1 MEVVNMPTS
10 KVSYYQNNFNKSIFF
25 FLEKFNLFIYFLYNI
40 NIYGIIHNILQN
52 TNVKYGIIFVL
63 IVYISTI
70 NPPLNNIVSGFY
82 NTIIGKLILLL
93 LIIYYCDCRVELGYQ
108 IAILLA
114 ILYIIL
120 LNISNTQNNIMSFGK
135 IMNNSLIGG
144 TDEDLLSSTDEDELN
159 NKMLGG
165 AIDEELDEEVEEE
178 VNEEINEEV
187 DNEEVDKEVNEEEAN
202 KEIEEEV
209 NEEEVNEE
217 EVNEEI
223 SGEEEINK
231 KINNIIQ
238 EEIVLNKT
246 DYKKQLEKQRQL
258 GVKQFK
264 LNKKL
269 SAAQKK
275 LDYEKQKYQKAENEY
290 NSIIDNIGKYDT
302 NKDGIIDFNDI
313 NPANVKDEEIDM
325 SNIDKDMGETI
336 DELKKIGGKFKKI
349 VTMQKVKNKKK

>member
-1 MEVVNMPTS
+1 MPTS
-10 KVSYYQNNFNKSIFF
+10 RVSYYHNNFNKSIFF
-25 FLEKFNLFIYFLYNI
+25 LEKINLYIYFFYIIL
-40 NIYGIIHNILQN
+40 IYMEFIHNILQN

-82 NTIIGKLILLL
+82 NTIIGKLILLI

-108 IAILLA
+108 IAILVA

-135 IMNNSLIGG
+135 IMNNILIGG
-144 TDEDLLSSTDEDELN
+144 TEEDLLSSTEEDELD

-165 AIDEELDEEVEEE
+165 AIDEEVGEEIDEEV
-178 VNEEINEEV
+178 N
-187 DNEEVDKEVNEEEAN
+187 KEVNEEVA
-202 KEIEEEV
+202 EEV
-209 NEEEVNEE
+209 AEEVDE
-217 EVNEEI
+217 EVDEEI
-223 SGEEEINK
+223 SDEEEINE

-238 EEIVLNKT
+238 EEIVLDKT
-246 DYKKQLEKQRQL
+246 DYKKQLEKHRQL

-275 LDYEKQKYQKAENEY
+275 LNREKQKYQKAEDEY

-302 NKDGIIDFNDI
+302 NKDGVIDFNDI
-313 NPANVKDEEIDM
+313 NPPNIKDEEIDM

-336 DELKKIGGKFKKI
+336 DEFKKIGGEFNKI
-349 VTMQKVKNKKK
+349 VKMHKVKNEKKITGGHKDIIGFDNSEYSNLI

>member
-1 MEVVNMPTS
+1 ME
-10 KVSYYQNNFNKSIFF
+10 F
-25 FLEKFNLFIYFLYNI
+25 
-40 NIYGIIHNILQN
+40 IHNILQN
-52 TNVKYGIIFVL
+52 TNVKYGIIFIL
-63 IVYISTI
+63 IMYISTV
-70 NPPLNNIVSGFY
+70 NPPLNNLVSGFY
-82 NTIIGKLILLL
+82 NTIIGKLIILL
-93 LIIYYCDCRVELGYQ
+93 LIIYYCDCSITLGYQ
-108 IAILLA
+108 IAILLT
-114 ILYIIL
+114 ILYILL

-209 NEEEVNEE
+209 NEEEVNEEEVNE